1 MDTKAYEKSRKTD
14 TPLMPALCNACVI
27 GNYELV
33 DKLLVCGADVES
45 KGLGGMTALMLAALY
60 GHQKIFNN
68 LLRYGANLQAKN
80 EAGFTAFDYLDK
92 RCLSTKQ
99 TPFYDV
105 TYFQRVR
112 NSRNYIKVDD
122 VKTCDNTEYGLLHRR
137 RKSIP
142 KIKIQQEFNSQWS
155 EKSSVKCGAAN
166 FRYSPYMRN
175 EQINHRSKNTP
186 NQILSPNVA
195 SFFGNILHMQSS
207 NIARPKSDNEFCMPS
222 MYQNCLP
229 KNSCCPTLSKVLE
242 HYRCEQFI
250 GLFNHHEVNYQVFC
264 SLTESD
270 LIQIGVKNQH
280 YRHQLLDIIQRQK
293 SSACY

>member
-1 MDTKAYEKSRKTD
+1 MYYVLFLT
-14 TPLMPALCNACVI
+14 
-27 GNYELV
+27 
-33 DKLLVCGADVES
+33 
-45 KGLGGMTALMLAALY
+45 
-60 GHQKIFNN
+60 
-68 LLRYGANLQAKN
+68 
-80 EAGFTAFDYLDK
+80 
-92 RCLSTKQ
+92 
-99 TPFYDV
+99 
-105 TYFQRVR
+105 VR

-250 GLFNHHEVNYQVFC
+250 GLFNHHEVCNLYIVLNLINNYILIITSYLL
-264 SLTESD
+264 SLLPS
-270 LIQIGVKNQH
+270 LITFIKKLVKYLFN
-280 YRHQLLDIIQRQK
+280 LSFI
-293 SSACY
+293 